1 MFQHFGP
8 GALFVAKL
16 EKRFARVLIGAI
28 ADAKATTLGLFTI
41 SSGGALDSPAGEAQV
56 QSRDLRRRRLK
67 APAGNLPMV
76 AGLCQVSDS
85 IR

>member
-41 SSGGALDSPAGEAQV
+41 SSGGALDSPAG
-56 QSRDLRRRRLK
+56 
-67 APAGNLPMV
+67 
-76 AGLCQVSDS
+76 
-85 IR
+85 